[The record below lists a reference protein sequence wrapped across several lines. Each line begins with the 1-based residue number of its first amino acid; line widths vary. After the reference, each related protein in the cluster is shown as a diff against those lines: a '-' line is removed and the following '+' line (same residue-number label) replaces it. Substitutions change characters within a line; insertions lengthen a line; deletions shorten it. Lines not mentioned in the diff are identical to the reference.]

1 MVDYMLG
8 LIYKVIDIRLVQ
20 GDAGYCVYVGSTT
33 QQLTKRMYAHRH
45 KSKSK
50 WAPFHKYINEQ
61 GLDNFK
67 IVLVEPCP
75 CRCRA
80 ELNMREEHWRC
91 KLRPTHNVY
100 RAHTTKAQSTD
111 DHTNAQK
118 KHRVENP
125 EKYKAKNRLMVV
137 CECGAET
144 TKPNIARHRKTK
156 KHIAFME
163 ATSTNGAS
171 DSCNGSMNDTR
182 EKA

>member
-1 MVDYMLG
+1 MVDYMLS
-8 LIYKVIDIRLVQ
+8 LIYKVVDIRLVQ

-33 QQLTKRMYAHRH
+33 QKLTKRMYSHRH
-45 KSKSK
+45 RSSKSK

-100 RAHTTKAQSTD
+100 RAYTTKAQ
-111 DHTNAQK
+111 
-118 KHRVENP
+118 
-125 EKYKAKNRLMVV
+125 KAEAEKNRTKKVR
-137 CECGAET
+137 CECGT
-144 TKPNIARHRKTK
+144 TISKHNIAKHRKTT
-156 KHIAFME
+156 KHERLMGAK
-163 ATSTNGAS
+163 STNGAS
-171 DSCNGSMNDTR
+171 DSCNESMNDTR

>member
-1 MVDYMLG
+1 MVDYMLS
-8 LIYKVIDIRLVQ
+8 LIYKVVDIRLVQ
-20 GDAGYCVYVGSTT
+20 GEAGYCVYVGSTT
-33 QQLTKRMYAHRH
+33 QKLTKRMYAHRH

-91 KLRPTHNVY
+91 KLGPTHNVY
-100 RAHTTKAQSTD
+100 RAYATKAQTRTD
-111 DHTNAQK
+111 KIKKYNINADKLNK
-118 KHRVENP
+118 KV
-125 EKYKAKNRLMVV
+125 L
-137 CECGAET
+137 CECGT
-144 TKPNIARHRKTK
+144 TISKQNIAKHRKTT
-156 KHIAFME
+156 KHERLMGAGSTAE
-163 ATSTNGAS
+163 ASG
-171 DSCNGSMNDTR
+171 SCNESMSGTR